1 MNLEVVTLDSIEVAV
16 TGPDPSVL
24 RLGLLVPLS
33 GSLGLTG
40 PSALGAAALAVAEV
54 NAGGGVRGK
63 ALEVVSLDAG
73 RNPFDV
79 AGLAGV
85 VGGGGRVGGVG
96 GLAGAGLVDAFVGF
110 HTSDVH
116 RAVEK
121 ALGGRTP
128 YIFTPPHE
136 GGSRAPGVVLMGDG
150 PAKQLTTSIE
160 WLVQHRHVRR
170 WALIGNDYIWP
181 QAVHRAAG
189 PLIRAAGGQVLLERL
204 APLGLAAF
212 GLDPEEMTDRI
223 LGELLRS
230 GVDGVLL
237 SLVGSDLARFNR
249 AFQGSSLSS
258 RVVRL
263 SGALEENGLLAAGGD
278 HTGELYAAMRSF
290 AGQRDARREALA
302 DRYREAFGDDAPVLD
317 AYAEGCY
324 DGVHLVAAL
333 NAIGSLDAT
342 NATAAA
348 THLLREPD
356 AFDSQLAW
364 STAPLGAPPGEVHL
378 ARADGFDLAVV
389 TAR

>member
-16 TGPDPSVL
+16 AGPNPSVL

-73 RNPFDV
+73 RNPLDV
-79 AGLAGV
+79 AGLAGS
-85 VGGGGRVGGVG
+85 
-96 GLAGAGLVDAFVGF
+96 LAGAGLVDAFVGF

-136 GGSRAPGVVLMGDG
+136 GGARAPGVVLMGDG
-150 PAKQLTTSIE
+150 PAKQLATSIE
-160 WLVQHRHVRR
+160 WLVQQRHVRR

-181 QAVHRAAG
+181 HAVHQVAG

-212 GLDPEEMTDRI
+212 GLDPEEMTYQI
-223 LGELLRS
+223 LGELVRS

>member
-16 TGPDPSVL
+16 AGPDPSVL

-73 RNPFDV
+73 RNPVDV
-79 AGLAGV
+79 AGLAGS
-85 VGGGGRVGGVG
+85 
-96 GLAGAGLVDAFVGF
+96 LAGAGLVDAFVGF

-150 PAKQLTTSIE
+150 PAKQLATSIE
-160 WLVQHRHVRR
+160 WLVQQRHVRR

-181 QAVHRAAG
+181 HAVHQVAG
-189 PLIRAAGGQVLLERL
+189 PLIQAAGGQVLLERL
-204 APLGLAAF
+204 VPLGLAAF
-212 GLDPEEMTDRI
+212 GLEPEEMTHQI
-223 LGELLRS
+223 LGELARS
-230 GVDGVLL
+230 GVDSVLL
-237 SLVGSDLARFNR
+237 SLVGRDLARFNR
-249 AFQGSSLSS
+249 AFQGSSLRS

-302 DRYREAFGDDAPVLD
+302 DRYREAFGVDAPVLD

-356 AFDSQLAW
+356 AFDSQRAW
-364 STAPLGAPPGEVHL
+364 SMAPLGAPPGEVHL
-378 ARADGFDLAVV
+378 ARADGFNLAVV
-389 TAR
+389 SAH

>member
-16 TGPDPSVL
+16 EGPDPSVL

-40 PSALGAAALAVAEV
+40 PSALDAASLAVAEV
-54 NAGGGVRGK
+54 NAAGGVMGK
-63 ALEVVSLDAG
+63 ALEVVLLDAG
-73 RNPFDV
+73 RNPVDV
-79 AGLAGV
+79 AGLAGS
-85 VGGGGRVGGVG
+85 
-96 GLAGAGLVDAFVGF
+96 LAEAGLVDAFVGF

-116 RAVEK
+116 RAVEESV
-121 ALGGRTP
+121 GGRTP

-150 PAKQLTTSIE
+150 PATQLATSID
-160 WLVQHRHVRR
+160 WLVQKRHVRR

-181 QAVHRAAG
+181 QAVHQQAG
-189 PLIRAAGGQVLLERL
+189 PLIRAAGGAVLLERL
-204 APLGLAAF
+204 VPLGLAAP
-212 GLDPEEMTDRI
+212 GLDPEETTDRI
-223 LGELLRS
+223 LGELVRC
-230 GVDGVLL
+230 GVDGILL
-237 SLVGSDLARFNR
+237 SLVGRDLARFNR
-249 AFQGSSLSS
+249 AFQGSSLRS

-263 SGALEENGLLAAGGD
+263 SGSLEENGLLAAGGD

-290 AGQRDARREALA
+290 AGQHDARREALA
-302 DRYREAFGDDAPVLD
+302 DRYREAFGDHAPVLD

-333 NAIGSLDAT
+333 SAIGSLDAT

-348 THLLREPD
+348 AHLLREPE
-356 AFDSQLAW
+356 AGDSRRAW
-364 STAPLGAPPGEVHL
+364 STAPLGPPPGGVHL

-389 TAR
+389 TVR

>member
-16 TGPDPSVL
+16 VGPDPSVL

-73 RNPFDV
+73 RNPLDV
-79 AGLAGV
+79 AGLAGS
-85 VGGGGRVGGVG
+85 
-96 GLAGAGLVDAFVGF
+96 LAGAGLVDAFVGF

-136 GGSRAPGVVLMGDG
+136 GGARAPGVVLMGDG
-150 PAKQLTTSIE
+150 PAKQLATSID
-160 WLVQHRHVRR
+160 WLVQQRHVRR

-181 QAVHRAAG
+181 QAVHQAAG

-204 APLGLAAF
+204 IPLGLAAF
-212 GLDPEEMTDRI
+212 GLDPEEMTDQI
-223 LGELLRS
+223 LGELVRS
-230 GVDGVLL
+230 DVDGVLL

-356 AFDSQLAW
+356 AFDSQRAW

>member
-79 AGLAGV
+79 AGLAGS
-85 VGGGGRVGGVG
+85 
-96 GLAGAGLVDAFVGF
+96 LAGAGLVDAFVGF

-302 DRYREAFGDDAPVLD
+302 DGYREAFGDDAPVLD

-333 NAIGSLDAT
+333 SAIGSLDAT

-348 THLLREPD
+348 AHLLYEPD
-356 AFDSQLAW
+356 AFNAHRAW
-364 STAPLGAPPGEVHL
+364 STAPLGPPPGEVHL

>member
-16 TGPDPSVL
+16 EGPDPSVL

-73 RNPFDV
+73 RNPLDV
-79 AGLAGV
+79 AGLAGS
-85 VGGGGRVGGVG
+85 
-96 GLAGAGLVDAFVGF
+96 LAGAGLVDAFVGF

-136 GGSRAPGVVLMGDG
+136 GGARAPGVVLMGDG
-150 PAKQLTTSIE
+150 PAKQLATSIE
-160 WLVQHRHVRR
+160 WLVQQRHVRR

-181 QAVHRAAG
+181 HAVHQVAG
-189 PLIRAAGGQVLLERL
+189 PLIRVAGGQVVLERFI
-204 APLGLAAF
+204 PLGLATF
-212 GLDPEEMTDRI
+212 ELDPEEMTDQI
-223 LGELLRS
+223 LGELVRS
-230 GVDGVLL
+230 DADGVLL

-249 AFQGSSLSS
+249 AFQGSNLTS

-333 NAIGSLDAT
+333 NAIGSLNAT

-348 THLLREPD
+348 AHLLREPD
-356 AFDSQLAW
+356 AFDSQRAW

>member
-16 TGPDPSVL
+16 AGPDPSVL
-24 RLGLLVPLS
+24 RLALLVPLS

-54 NAGGGVRGK
+54 NACGGVRGK

-73 RNPFDV
+73 RKPFDV
-79 AGLAGV
+79 AGLAGS
-85 VGGGGRVGGVG
+85 
-96 GLAGAGLVDAFVGF
+96 LAGAGLVDAFVGF

-121 ALGGRTP
+121 ALGGQTP

-160 WLVQHRHVRR
+160 WLVQQRHVRR
-170 WALIGNDYIWP
+170 WALVGNDYIWP
-181 QAVHRAAG
+181 HAVHQMAG

-204 APLGLAAF
+204 VPLGLAAF
-212 GLDPEEMTDRI
+212 ELGPEEMTDHI
-223 LGELLRS
+223 LGELVRS

-290 AGQRDARREALA
+290 AGQHDARREALA
-302 DRYREAFGDDAPVLD
+302 NRYREAFGDDAPVLD

-333 NAIGSLDAT
+333 SAIGSLDAT
-342 NATAAA
+342 SATAAA
-348 THLLREPD
+348 AHLMREPD
-356 AFDSQLAW
+356 AFDALRAW
-364 STAPLGAPPGEVHL
+364 STAPLGPPPGEVHL

-389 TAR
+389 SVR